1 MVSDNSGDGFE
12 QATTMARP
20 RPRMTEATSASFR
33 LFVTEGADH
42 GLQFDVTP
50 DLPSR
55 LLVGKG
61 PACDVQLKDP
71 EASRRHAALDVV
83 GLRLSLT
90 DLDSTNG
97 TFVNGLAVGRAYL
110 TGGEQITI
118 GSTVLR
124 VELAPEAPAAAIP
137 FRDHFGRVSG
147 ASLQMRRLY
156 ALCERL
162 ALTEVPVVIE
172 GETGTGKEQ
181 LAEALHEVGSRANGP
196 FVVFDCTAVTPN
208 LIESELFGHERGAF
222 TGSVGV
228 HRGVFERASGGT
240 LLVDEIG
247 DLPNALQAKLLR
259 AIQRSQVTR
268 VGGEKAIDVDVRL
281 LFATRRDLDKE
292 VQEGRFRDDLFHR
305 IAVARIELPP
315 LRARHGD
322 ITLLATRFWNHMGGD
337 PKQLSASVLEAWEAY
352 SWPGNIRELRN
363 AVMRRIALGDLS
375 DATET
380 AEPVQDVGVGTR
392 AALGQG
398 DTIARILA
406 QDPTLEDARNQLRSE
421 FETRYIAHALE
432 KGGGNVGRAAAFSG
446 VAHRHFQRLKAKY
459 DDGK

>member
-1 MVSDNSGDGFE
+1 MSADESGDGFE
-12 QATTMARP
+12 HATTMARP
-20 RPRMTEATSASFR
+20 RPRLTDTTSASFR
-33 LFVTEGADH
+33 LLVTEGADR
-42 GLQFDVTP
+42 GVQVEVTP
-50 DLPSR
+50 DLPAR
-55 LLVGKG
+55 LLLGKG

-83 GLRLSLT
+83 GQRLSLT

-97 TFVNGLAVGRAYL
+97 TFVNGLCVSKAFLA
-110 TGGEQITI
+110 GGEQITI

-124 VELAPEAPAAAIP
+124 VELVTEAASAAIP

-147 ASLQMRRLY
+147 ASLPMRRLY
-156 ALCERL
+156 ALCDRL

-181 LAEALHEVGSRANGP
+181 LAEALHEVGPRAQGP

-247 DLPNALQAKLLR
+247 DLPGALQAKLLR

-268 VGGEKAIDVDVRL
+268 VGGEKALDVDVRL

-292 VQEGRFRDDLFHR
+292 VQDGRFRDDLFHR

-315 LRARHGD
+315 LRDRHGD
-322 ITLLATRFWNHMGGD
+322 ITLLATRFWTQMGGD
-337 PKQLSASVLEAWEAY
+337 PKQLSADVLGAWEAY
-352 SWPGNIRELRN
+352 PWPGNIRELRN
-363 AVMRRIALGDLS
+363 AVMRRIALGDLTDGPES
-375 DATET
+375 AEVDPRGSPVPRAT
-380 AEPVQDVGVGTR
+380 
-392 AALGQG
+392 LGKG

-432 KGGGNVGRAAAFSG
+432 KGGGNVGRAAAFAG
-446 VAHRHFQRLKAKY
+446 VAHRHFQRIKAKY
-459 DDGK
+459 DEGK